1 MANTIVNRLKLLPLL
16 MGVATLA
23 FGLRAFDVYTGLEI
37 LNAPVQAQDQP
48 SVKEGEAENP
58 ADETDQQIVEGNEP
72 SALQQQETSNRPPI
86 VVGLPNDEEM
96 ELITQLRQRREA
108 LESRSTSLDLQE
120 KLLES
125 TEKRIN
131 QKIGQLEVLE
141 DRIKN
146 HLRLFEEKETE
157 QLQSIVSIY
166 ETMKPKEAAPR
177 FEALSLQTQLDLV
190 QLMNPRKVAALM
202 EKMTP
207 RKASVLTTE
216 LATKAQP
223 PSIGEVGK

>member
-1 MANTIVNRLKLLPLL
+1 MSANVMTRFRLFPMLV
-16 MGVATLA
+16 MVAVIAL
-23 FGLRAFDVYTGLEI
+23 GLRAFDLYTGLEL
-37 LNAPVQAQDQP
+37 LNAPVQAQDQDTD
-48 SVKEGEAENP
+48 SEGADTEEGQEADAVQQP
-58 ADETDQQIVEGNEP
+58 AP
-72 SALQQQETSNRPPI
+72 AASRPPI
-86 VVGLPNDEEM
+86 VVGLPDDEEM

-108 LESRSTSLDLQE
+108 LEARATELDLQE
-120 KLLES
+120 QLLSS

-131 QKIGQLEVLE
+131 DKIAQLGVLE
-141 DRIKN
+141 DRIKS

-207 RKASVLTTE
+207 QKASVLTTE

-223 PSIGEVGK
+223 PSITDVQSN

>member
-1 MANTIVNRLKLLPLL
+1 MSSNVINRFKLFPLL
-16 MGVATLA
+16 IGVAVVAL
-23 FGLRAFDVYTGLEI
+23 GLRTFDVYTGLEL

-48 SVKEGEAENP
+48 VDAEESEDADPDSAVQQP
-58 ADETDQQIVEGNEP
+58 ADRADNT
-72 SALQQQETSNRPPI
+72 NRPPI
-86 VVGLPNDEEM
+86 VVGLPDDEEM
-96 ELITQLRQRREA
+96 ELITQLRQRREV
-108 LESRSTSLDLQE
+108 LEARSSSLDLQG

-131 QKIGQLEVLE
+131 EKIGQLEVLE
-141 DRIKN
+141 ERIKS

-202 EKMTP
+202 EKMAP
-207 RKASVLTTE
+207 RKASLLTTE

-223 PSIGEVGK
+223 PSITDVDNN

>member
-1 MANTIVNRLKLLPLL
+1 MTRLKLFPLL
-16 MGVATLA
+16 MGVAAIA
-23 FGLRAFDVYTGLEI
+23 FGLRAADVYTGMEL
-37 LNAPVQAQDQP
+37 LNAPVQAQEQP
-48 SVKEGEAENP
+48 ADAQEAEKKGAEEAQSP
-58 ADETDQQIVEGNEP
+58 TAVPEP
-72 SALQQQETSNRPPI
+72 VNRPPI
-86 VVGLPNDEEM
+86 VVGLPDDEEM

-131 QKIGQLEVLE
+131 EKIGQLEVLE
-141 DRIKN
+141 DRIKS

-207 RKASVLTTE
+207 RKASLLTTK

-223 PSIGEVGK
+223 PSITDVDKK

>member
-1 MANTIVNRLKLLPLL
+1 MSSNVISRLRLFPLL
-16 MGVATLA
+16 MVVAAVALA
-23 FGLRAFDVYTGLEI
+23 LRAFDVYSGFEL
-37 LNAPVQAQDQP
+37 LNAPVQAQEQEQP
-48 SVKEGEAENP
+48 SDAGDADGDSEGPSESDSAIAP
-58 ADETDQQIVEGNEP
+58 ETA
-72 SALQQQETSNRPPI
+72 SRPPI
-86 VVGLPNDEEM
+86 VVGLPDDEEM

-108 LESRSTSLDLQE
+108 LEARATQLDLQE
-120 KLLES
+120 QLLES

-131 QKIGQLEVLE
+131 DKIVQLEVLE
-141 DRIKN
+141 DRIKS

-207 RKASVLTTE
+207 QKASVLTTE

-223 PSIGEVGK
+223 PSIGAIQSN

>member
-1 MANTIVNRLKLLPLL
+1 MSANVISRLKLFPLL
-16 MGVATLA
+16 MVVAAVALSI
-23 FGLRAFDVYTGLEI
+23 RAFDVYAGLE
-37 LNAPVQAQDQP
+37 LLTAPVRAQEQEQP
-48 SVKEGEAENP
+48 EGDNQDS
-58 ADETDQQIVEGNEP
+58 DETEGDAPEDEAN
-72 SALQQQETSNRPPI
+72 ALAPVANPRPPI
-86 VVGLPNDEEM
+86 VVGLPDDEEM
-96 ELITQLRQRREA
+96 ELITQLRQRRET
-108 LESRSTSLDLQE
+108 LETRATQLDLQE
-120 KLLES
+120 QLLQS

-131 QKIGQLEVLE
+131 DKITQLQELE
-141 DRIKN
+141 DRIKG

-207 RKASVLTTE
+207 QKASVLTTE

-223 PSIGEVGK
+223 PSMTEVQGN

>member
-1 MANTIVNRLKLLPLL
+1 MNRIKLFPLL
-16 MGVATLA
+16 MGVAAVALS
-23 FGLRAFDVYTGLEI
+23 LRAFDVYTGMEL

-48 SVKEGEAENP
+48 ADAEESEKDI
-58 ADETDQQIVEGNEP
+58 ADADQQPAVVP
-72 SALQQQETSNRPPI
+72 ETSNRPPI
-86 VVGLPNDEEM
+86 VVGLPDDEEM
-96 ELITQLRQRREA
+96 ELITQLRQRRET
-108 LESRSTSLDLQE
+108 LESRSTSLDIQE

-131 QKIGQLEVLE
+131 EKIGQLEVLE
-141 DRIKN
+141 DRIKS

-207 RKASVLTTE
+207 RKASLLTTE

-223 PSIGEVGK
+223 PSITDVDRK

>member
-1 MANTIVNRLKLLPLL
+1 MSASVMGRLRLFPLL
-16 MGVATLA
+16 MIVAAVALS
-23 FGLRAFDVYTGLEI
+23 LRAVDLYSGLEL
-37 LNAPVQAQDQP
+37 LNAPVQAQEQEEQSQEDENQDEEATVTEAVQP
-48 SVKEGEAENP
+48 
-58 ADETDQQIVEGNEP
+58 TP
-72 SALQQQETSNRPPI
+72 SNARPPI
-86 VVGLPNDEEM
+86 VVGLPDDEEM

-108 LESRSTSLDLQE
+108 LEARATQLDLQE
-120 KLLES
+120 QLLSS

-131 QKIGQLEVLE
+131 DKIGQLELLE
-141 DRIKN
+141 DRIKS
-146 HLRLFEEKETE
+146 HLRLFEDKENE
-157 QLQSIVSIY
+157 QLKSIVSIY

-207 RKASVLTTE
+207 QKASVLTTE

-223 PSIGEVGK
+223 PSITDVQAN

>member
-1 MANTIVNRLKLLPLL
+1 MSATVMNRLRLFPLL
-16 MGVATLA
+16 MTVAAVAL
-23 FGLRAFDVYTGLEI
+23 GLRAFDLYTGLEL
-37 LNAPVQAQDQP
+37 LNTPVQAQEQDSESDTP
-48 SVKEGEAENP
+48 ST
-58 ADETDQQIVEGNEP
+58 DETVAEVVEQP
-72 SALQQQETSNRPPI
+72 APTASRPPI
-86 VVGLPNDEEM
+86 VVGLPDDEEM

-108 LESRSTSLDLQE
+108 LEARATALDLQE
-120 KLLES
+120 QLLTS

-131 QKIGQLEVLE
+131 DKISQLELLE
-141 DRIKN
+141 DRIKS
-146 HLRLFEEKETE
+146 HLRLYEEKETE

-207 RKASVLTTE
+207 QKASVLTTE

-223 PSIGEVGK
+223 PSINDVQSN

>member
-1 MANTIVNRLKLLPLL
+1 MITRVKLFPLL
-16 MGVATLA
+16 MGVAAVA
-23 FGLRAFDVYTGLEI
+23 FGLRAADVYTGMEL

-48 SVKEGEAENP
+48 SDAEEAEKK
-58 ADETDQQIVEGNEP
+58 AEETLQPVAVPEP
-72 SALQQQETSNRPPI
+72 VNRPPI
-86 VVGLPNDEEM
+86 VVGLPDDEEM

-131 QKIGQLEVLE
+131 EKIGQLEVLE
-141 DRIKN
+141 DRIKS

-207 RKASVLTTE
+207 RKASLLTTE

-223 PSIGEVGK
+223 PGINDVDKN

>member
-1 MANTIVNRLKLLPLL
+1 MSNSVVSRLRLFPLL
-16 MGVATLA
+16 MMVAALA
-23 FGLRAFDVYTGLEI
+23 FGLRAVDIYAGFEI
-37 LNAPVQAQDQP
+37 LNAPVQAQEEQ
-48 SVKEGEAENP
+48 EAEPTSADADDQVATDDTSAVAP
-58 ADETDQQIVEGNEP
+58 AETR
-72 SALQQQETSNRPPI
+72 TPI
-86 VVGLPNDEEM
+86 VVGLPDNEEM
-96 ELITQLRQRREA
+96 ELITQLRQRRMDLEA
-108 LESRSTSLDLQE
+108 RETRLELQE
-120 KLLES
+120 RLLES

-131 QKIGQLEVLE
+131 EKIGQLQLLE
-141 DRIKN
+141 DRIKS

-166 ETMKPKEAAPR
+166 ETMKPKDAAPR

-207 RKASVLTTE
+207 QKASVLTTE

-223 PSIGEVGK
+223 PSIGDIQNN

>member
-1 MANTIVNRLKLLPLL
+1 MATTETSKFRLIPLL
-16 MGVATLA
+16 MGTALVA
-23 FGLRAFDVYTGLEI
+23 FGLRTVDIYTGLEL
-37 LNAPVQAQDQP
+37 LNAPVQAQDQQDAT
-48 SVKEGEAENP
+48 SGEQNATQDQNSQATE
-58 ADETDQQIVEGNEP
+58 DEPVRQNT
-72 SALQQQETSNRPPI
+72 RPPMI
-86 VVGLPNDEEM
+86 VGLPDSEEM
-96 ELITQLRQRREA
+96 ELITQLRDRRVE
-108 LESRSTSLDLQE
+108 LESRETQLDLQAR
-120 KLLES
+120 LLES

-131 QKIGQLEVLE
+131 DKIVQLEELE
-141 DRIKN
+141 DRIKS

-207 RKASVLTTE
+207 QKASVLTTE

-223 PSIGEVGK
+223 PGINDIQGGGR

>member
-1 MANTIVNRLKLLPLL
+1 MSSNVISRLRLFPLL
-16 MGVATLA
+16 MVVAGVALA
-23 FGLRAFDVYTGLEI
+23 LRAVDVYSGFEL
-37 LNAPVQAQDQP
+37 LNAPVQAQEQDQP
-48 SVKEGEAENP
+48 ADTEDASADPEEASES
-58 ADETDQQIVEGNEP
+58 E
-72 SALQQQETSNRPPI
+72 SAMAPEAAPRQPI
-86 VVGLPNDEEM
+86 VVGLPDDEEM

-108 LESRSTSLDLQE
+108 LEARATQLDLQE
-120 KLLES
+120 QLLES

-131 QKIGQLEVLE
+131 DKIVQLEVLE

-207 RKASVLTTE
+207 QKASVLTTE

-223 PSIGEVGK
+223 PSIGAVQSN

>member
-1 MANTIVNRLKLLPLL
+1 MSRFKLFPLL
-16 MGVATLA
+16 IGVAVVAL
-23 FGLRAFDVYTGLEI
+23 GLRSFDVYTGLEL

-48 SVKEGEAENP
+48 VDAEDVDKGEVDAE
-58 ADETDQQIVEGNEP
+58 QQPEEEVE
-72 SALQQQETSNRPPI
+72 STRRPPI
-86 VVGLPNDEEM
+86 VVGLPDDEEM
-96 ELITQLRQRREA
+96 ELITQLRQRREV
-108 LESRSTSLDLQE
+108 LESRSSSLDLQG

-131 QKIGQLEVLE
+131 EKIGQLEVLE
-141 DRIKN
+141 ERIKS

-207 RKASVLTTE
+207 RKASLLTTE

-223 PSIGEVGK
+223 PSITDVDKN

>member
-1 MANTIVNRLKLLPLL
+1 MSATVMNRLRLFPLL
-16 MGVATLA
+16 MTVAAVAL
-23 FGLRAFDVYTGLEI
+23 GLRAFDLYTGLEL
-37 LNAPVQAQDQP
+37 LNTPVQAQEQDSEGDTP
-48 SVKEGEAENP
+48 ST
-58 ADETDQQIVEGNEP
+58 DETVAEAVEQP
-72 SALQQQETSNRPPI
+72 APTASRPPI
-86 VVGLPNDEEM
+86 VVGLPDDEEM

-108 LESRSTSLDLQE
+108 LEARATALDLQE
-120 KLLES
+120 QLLSS

-131 QKIGQLEVLE
+131 DKISQLELLE
-141 DRIKN
+141 ERIKS
-146 HLRLFEEKETE
+146 HLRLYEEKETE

-207 RKASVLTTE
+207 QKASVLTTE

-223 PSIGEVGK
+223 PSINDVQSN

>member
-1 MANTIVNRLKLLPLL
+1 MASNIVNRLKLMPLL
-16 MGVATLA
+16 MGVAALA
-23 FGLRAFDVYTGLEI
+23 FGLRAFDVYTGLEL

-48 SVKEGEAENP
+48 SEQEDTAENL
-58 ADETDQQIVEGNEP
+58 ADKAVQETVEGNVISEVEP
-72 SALQQQETSNRPPI
+72 QDTPNRPPI

-96 ELITQLRQRREA
+96 ELITQLRQRRET
-108 LESRSTSLDLQE
+108 LESRSTSIDLQE

-131 QKIGQLEVLE
+131 QKIIQLEVLE
-141 DRIKN
+141 ERIKS

-223 PSIGEVGK
+223 PSIGDVGK

>member
-1 MANTIVNRLKLLPLL
+1 MSSNVINRLKLFPLL
-16 MGVATLA
+16 IGVAVVAL
-23 FGLRAFDVYTGLEI
+23 GLRAFDVYTGLEL
-37 LNAPVQAQDQP
+37 LNTPVQAQDQP
-48 SVKEGEAENP
+48 VDIEEAGDADSDADQQAVDKAEN
-58 ADETDQQIVEGNEP
+58 TR
-72 SALQQQETSNRPPI
+72 RPPI
-86 VVGLPNDEEM
+86 VVGLPDDEEM
-96 ELITQLRQRREA
+96 ELITQLRQRREV
-108 LESRSTSLDLQE
+108 LEARSSSLDLQG

-131 QKIGQLEVLE
+131 EKIGQLEVLE
-141 DRIKN
+141 ERIKS

-207 RKASVLTTE
+207 RKASLLTTE

-223 PSIGEVGK
+223 PSITDVDKN

>member
-1 MANTIVNRLKLLPLL
+1 MSAKVVSRLRLFPLL
-16 MGVATLA
+16 MVVAGVAL
-23 FGLRAFDVYTGLEI
+23 GLRAFDLYTGLEL
-37 LNAPVQAQDQP
+37 LNAPVQAQEQEQGEDANEQA
-48 SVKEGEAENP
+48 ENGEA
-58 ADETDQQIVEGNEP
+58 ATDDPNQSAVAP
-72 SALQQQETSNRPPI
+72 STARPPI
-86 VVGLPNDEEM
+86 VVGLPDDEEM

-108 LESRSTSLDLQE
+108 LESRAVQLDLQE
-120 KLLES
+120 QLLQS

-131 QKIGQLEVLE
+131 DKIVQLQLLE
-141 DRIKN
+141 DRIKS

-207 RKASVLTTE
+207 QKASVLTTE

-223 PSIGEVGK
+223 PSIGDVQNN

>member
-1 MANTIVNRLKLLPLL
+1 MSANVMTRLRLFPMLV
-16 MGVATLA
+16 MVAAVAL
-23 FGLRAFDVYTGLEI
+23 GLRAFDLYTGLEL
-37 LNAPVQAQDQP
+37 LNAPVQEQEQDAEETASAESGDEAEAVDQP
-48 SVKEGEAENP
+48 VA
-58 ADETDQQIVEGNEP
+58 A
-72 SALQQQETSNRPPI
+72 TSRPPI
-86 VVGLPNDEEM
+86 VVGLPDDEEM

-108 LESRSTSLDLQE
+108 LEARATELDLQE
-120 KLLES
+120 QLLSS

-131 QKIGQLEVLE
+131 DKIAQLEVLE
-141 DRIKN
+141 DRIKS
-146 HLRLFEEKETE
+146 HLRLYEEKETE

-207 RKASVLTTE
+207 QKASVLTTE

-223 PSIGEVGK
+223 PSITDVQSN

>member
-1 MANTIVNRLKLLPLL
+1 MSANVMSRFRLFPMLV
-16 MGVATLA
+16 MVAAIAL
-23 FGLRAFDVYTGLEI
+23 GLRAFDLYTGLEL
-37 LNAPVQAQDQP
+37 LNAPVQAQDQGTESESANP
-48 SVKEGEAENP
+48 EDSEAAEAVQQP
-58 ADETDQQIVEGNEP
+58 APT
-72 SALQQQETSNRPPI
+72 TSSRPPI
-86 VVGLPNDEEM
+86 VVGLPDDEEM

-108 LESRSTSLDLQE
+108 LEARATQLDLQE
-120 KLLES
+120 QLLSS

-131 QKIGQLEVLE
+131 DKIAQLEVLE
-141 DRIKN
+141 DRIKS

-207 RKASVLTTE
+207 QKASVLTTE

-223 PSIGEVGK
+223 PSITDVQSN

>member
-1 MANTIVNRLKLLPLL
+1 MSATVMNRLRLFPLL
-16 MGVATLA
+16 MTVAAVAL
-23 FGLRAFDVYTGLEI
+23 GLRAFDLYTGLEL
-37 LNAPVQAQDQP
+37 LNTPVQAQEQDSEGDTP
-48 SVKEGEAENP
+48 ST
-58 ADETDQQIVEGNEP
+58 DETVAEVVEQP
-72 SALQQQETSNRPPI
+72 APTASRPPI
-86 VVGLPNDEEM
+86 VVGLPDDEEM

-108 LESRSTSLDLQE
+108 LEARATALDLQE
-120 KLLES
+120 QLLSS

-131 QKIGQLEVLE
+131 DKILQLELLE
-141 DRIKN
+141 DRIKS
-146 HLRLFEEKETE
+146 HLRLYEEKETE

-207 RKASVLTTE
+207 QKASVLTTE

-223 PSIGEVGK
+223 PSINDVQSN

>member
-1 MANTIVNRLKLLPLL
+1 MSANVVSRLRLFPLL
-16 MGVATLA
+16 MMVALVA
-23 FGLRAFDVYTGLEI
+23 FGLRAFDIYTGLEL
-37 LNAPVQAQDQP
+37 LNAPVQAQEQDADT
-48 SVKEGEAENP
+48 SEAESDEQTTD
-58 ADETDQQIVEGNEP
+58 ADGE
-72 SALQQQETSNRPPI
+72 SALEPAAVAPNRPPI
-86 VVGLPNDEEM
+86 VVGLPDDEEM
-96 ELITQLRQRREA
+96 ELITQLRQRREE
-108 LESRSTSLDLQE
+108 LEGRATQLDLQE
-120 KLLES
+120 RLLES
-125 TEKRIN
+125 TEVRIN
-131 QKIGQLEVLE
+131 EKINQLQVLE
-141 DRIKN
+141 DRIKS

-207 RKASVLTTE
+207 MKASVLTTE

-223 PSIGEVGK
+223 PSINDVQNNE

>member
-1 MANTIVNRLKLLPLL
+1 MASNIVNRLKLFPLL
-16 MGVATLA
+16 MGVAALA
-23 FGLRAFDVYTGLEI
+23 FGLRAFDVYTGLEL
-37 LNAPVQAQDQP
+37 LNAPVQAQEQP
-48 SVKEGEAENP
+48 VEDVEPSQEAEDDGKESDLEP
-58 ADETDQQIVEGNEP
+58 TETQ
-72 SALQQQETSNRPPI
+72 NRPPI

-96 ELITQLRQRREA
+96 ELITQLRQRRET
-108 LESRSTSLDLQE
+108 LEARSTSLDLQE

-131 QKIGQLEVLE
+131 QKIEQLEVLE
-141 DRIKN
+141 DRIKS

-223 PSIGEVGK
+223 PSIGDVEK

>member
-1 MANTIVNRLKLLPLL
+1 MASNMVNRLKLFPLL
-16 MGVATLA
+16 MGVAALA
-23 FGLRAFDVYTGLEI
+23 FGLRAFDVYTGLE
-37 LNAPVQAQDQP
+37 LMNAPVQAQDQP
-48 SVKEGEAENP
+48 GEAEPLHQDGDDTDDNP
-58 ADETDQQIVEGNEP
+58 EIATP
-72 SALQQQETSNRPPI
+72 TATPNRPPI

-96 ELITQLRQRREA
+96 ELITQLRQRRET

-141 DRIKN
+141 ERIKN

-223 PSIGEVGK
+223 PSIGDVDQ

>member
-1 MANTIVNRLKLLPLL
+1 MATTETSKFRLIPML
-16 MGVATLA
+16 MGTAVLA
-23 FGLRAFDVYTGLEI
+23 FSLRAVDIYTGLEL
-37 LNAPVQAQDQP
+37 LNAPVQAQDQQEVDG
-48 SVKEGEAENP
+48 SDDANTELDGEQGTEEEEVSQNA
-58 ADETDQQIVEGNEP
+58 
-72 SALQQQETSNRPPI
+72 RPPMI
-86 VVGLPNDEEM
+86 VGLPDSEEM
-96 ELITQLRQRREA
+96 ELITQLRERRVE
-108 LESRSTSLDLQE
+108 LEGRETQLDLQAR
-120 KLLES
+120 LLES

-131 QKIGQLEVLE
+131 DKIVQLEELE
-141 DRIKN
+141 DRIKS

-166 ETMKPKEAAPR
+166 ETMKPKQAAPR

-207 RKASVLTTE
+207 QKASVLTTE

-223 PSIGEVGK
+223 PGINDIQAGGR

>member
-1 MANTIVNRLKLLPLL
+1 MASNMVNRLKLFPLL
-16 MGVATLA
+16 MGVAALA
-23 FGLRAFDVYTGLEI
+23 FGLRAFDVYTGLEL
-37 LNAPVQAQDQP
+37 LNAPVQAQEQP
-48 SVKEGEAENP
+48 VEDVEPEQEVDDEGKEQEV
-58 ADETDQQIVEGNEP
+58 DLSETP
-72 SALQQQETSNRPPI
+72 NRPPI

-96 ELITQLRQRREA
+96 ELITQLRQRRET
-108 LESRSTSLDLQE
+108 LEARSTSLDLQE

-223 PSIGEVGK
+223 PSIGDVEK

>member
-1 MANTIVNRLKLLPLL
+1 MSASVINRLRLFPLL
-16 MGVATLA
+16 MAVAIVALGV
-23 FGLRAFDVYTGLEI
+23 RAFDLYTGLEL
-37 LNAPVQAQDQP
+37 LNAPVQAQEQD
-48 SVKEGEAENP
+48 SEEAGENADATDAENAVQDEP
-58 ADETDQQIVEGNEP
+58 ALAAP
-72 SALQQQETSNRPPI
+72 TSRPPI
-86 VVGLPNDEEM
+86 VVGLPDDEEM

-108 LESRSTSLDLQE
+108 LEARATELDLQE
-120 KLLES
+120 QLLQS
-125 TEKRIN
+125 TEKRISD
-131 QKIGQLEVLE
+131 KISQLQLLE
-141 DRIKN
+141 DRIKS

-207 RKASVLTTE
+207 QKASVLTTE

-223 PSIGEVGK
+223 PSINDIGNN

>member
-1 MANTIVNRLKLLPLL
+1 MATTETSKFRLIPLL
-16 MGVATLA
+16 MGTALVA
-23 FGLRAFDVYTGLEI
+23 FGLRAVDIYTGLEL
-37 LNAPVQAQDQP
+37 LNAPVRAQDQQDAT
-48 SVKEGEAENP
+48 SGGQN
-58 ADETDQQIVEGNEP
+58 DTQDQN
-72 SALQQQETSNRPPI
+72 SQETEDEPARQNTRPPMI
-86 VVGLPNDEEM
+86 VGLPDSEEM
-96 ELITQLRQRREA
+96 ELITQLRERRVE
-108 LESRSTSLDLQE
+108 LESRETQLDLQAR
-120 KLLES
+120 LLES

-131 QKIGQLEVLE
+131 DKIVQLEELE
-141 DRIKN
+141 DRIKS

-207 RKASVLTTE
+207 QKASVLTTE

-223 PSIGEVGK
+223 PGINDIQGGGR

>member
-1 MANTIVNRLKLLPLL
+1 MTRLKLFPLL
-16 MGVATLA
+16 MGVAAVA
-23 FGLRAFDVYTGLEI
+23 FGLRAADVYTGMEL
-37 LNAPVQAQDQP
+37 LNAPVQAQEQP
-48 SVKEGEAENP
+48 TDTQEAEKEE
-58 ADETDQQIVEGNEP
+58 DEGAQSPV
-72 SALQQQETSNRPPI
+72 ALPESTNRPPI
-86 VVGLPNDEEM
+86 VVGLPDDEEM

-131 QKIGQLEVLE
+131 EKIGQLEVLE
-141 DRIKN
+141 DRIKS

-207 RKASVLTTE
+207 RKASLLTTE

-223 PSIGEVGK
+223 PSITDVDKK

>member
-1 MANTIVNRLKLLPLL
+1 MSANIISRLKLFPLL
-16 MGVATLA
+16 MVVAAVALSI
-23 FGLRAFDVYTGLEI
+23 RAFDVYTGLEL
-37 LNAPVQAQDQP
+37 LNAPVQAQEQEQPEGDDQK
-48 SVKEGEAENP
+48 S
-58 ADETDQQIVEGNEP
+58 DEPGSDDPEDAI
-72 SALQQQETSNRPPI
+72 SAVAPVTNARPPI
-86 VVGLPNDEEM
+86 VVGLPDDEEM
-96 ELITQLRQRREA
+96 ELITQLRQRRET
-108 LESRSTSLDLQE
+108 LETRATQLDLQE
-120 KLLES
+120 QLLQS

-131 QKIGQLEVLE
+131 DKITQLQELE
-141 DRIKN
+141 DRIKG

-207 RKASVLTTE
+207 QKASVLTTE
-216 LATKAQP
+216 LATKAHP
-223 PSIGEVGK
+223 PSMTEMQGN